1 MPSIILISQVVLIH
15 RNKTGSR
22 ATCYLYCIKVNQIV
36 FYNMLKNLIP
46 FEEFSVQL
54 QIPQKV
60 PVEQQSG
67 LCTEPVLQLRLAVPS
82 PEPGQQSSSPR
93 ACRQSLCL
101 KRLCRL
107 PAALR
112 AAPAWSYMPF
122 KHSFSLFLN
131 PFFTFRLSMVMAA
144 VFWKCQH
151 YSVLLILKVKVFIFF
166 QRKSAVFSGLELRC
180 HIPKYVIGFIYW

>member
-1 MPSIILISQVVLIH
+1 
-15 RNKTGSR
+15 
-22 ATCYLYCIKVNQIV
+22 
-36 FYNMLKNLIP
+36 MLKNLIP

-67 LCTEPVLQLRLAVPS
+67 LCAEPVLQLRLPVPS

-101 KRLCRL
+101 KRLWRL
-107 PAALR
+107 PAAVH
-112 AAPAWSYMPF
+112 AAPAWSCMPF
-122 KHSFSLFLN
+122 KHSFSLFLK

-144 VFWKCQH
+144 VF
-151 YSVLLILKVKVFIFF
+151 
-166 QRKSAVFSGLELRC
+166 
-180 HIPKYVIGFIYW
+180 